1 MWKKT
6 SQMYKNRESVDVEKA
21 CVGAVR
27 TAQLICSGAKKNNQ
41 LRHQICKR
49 HFLHCYKSPLTATS
63 TSPETTKMERA
74 MKERQSALSD
84 SAHGPAGR

>member
-27 TAQLICSGAKKNNQ
+27 TAQLICSGAKKNKKTIN
-41 LRHQICKR
+41 CD
-49 HFLHCYKSPLTATS
+49 
-63 TSPETTKMERA
+63 TKFA
-74 MKERQSALSD
+74 SAISALLQVSSHRD
-84 SAHGPAGR
+84 IHVTRNNQNGTSNERTSVSTQ

>member
-27 TAQLICSGAKKNNQ
+27 TAQLICSGAKKNKKTIN
-41 LRHQICKR
+41 CDTK
-49 HFLHCYKSPLTATS
+49 FASDTFCTATS
-63 TSPETTKMERA
+63 LLSPRHPRHQKQPKWNE
-74 MKERQSALSD
+74 Q
-84 SAHGPAGR
+84 